1 LTTTINASTSSGLV
15 NTADTSGIL
24 QLQTANTAALTITA
38 AQNVGIGTASPSALL
53 HIYGN
58 ANTSNVFLSNAAT
71 LAAGGGG
78 LTLSIDNSLNAT
90 LTNAKAGYVS
100 FGTSNVEQMRI
111 DSSGNVGIGTTS
123 PVASTKLTING
134 SNDQIYLRTADTNA
148 VVMSIG
154 NAAGNSVYFQSKATG
169 TGTALPFAWYM
180 GGTQSMTLDA
190 SGNLLVGRTT
200 TAAGLGGDTPIV
212 FANGAFCSYVGAYNA
227 QYSSDRINFNNANY
241 YVVNGSTVG
250 VKLVSGST
258 SWTTQSDERTKT
270 DLVPIANG
278 LQKVNTLRAVTGRYT
293 KDEEG
298 VSRAF
303 LIAQDVKAVLPE
315 AVDEDTDE
323 EKTLG
328 LRYTETIPL
337 LVAAIQELKTINDT
351 QAETINALTARIV
364 ALEGK

>member
-1 LTTTINASTSSGLV
+1 MASIISAGTTDATSLNVSSDR
-15 NTADTSGIL
+15 TGIL
-24 QLQTANTAALTITA
+24 QLASNNAVTAVTIDA
-38 AQNVGIGTASPSALL
+38 SQNVGIGRTLPTARLHLSTASGSTA
-53 HIYGN
+53 
-58 ANTSNVFLSNAAT
+58 
-71 LAAGGGG
+71 
-78 LTLSIDNSLNAT
+78 LTLSTNNNDNGNAT
-90 LTNAKAGYVS
+90 IYNDATYFGIASN
-100 FGTSNVEQMRI
+100 FGTTGIKVRFALATPDNAMTV
-111 DSSGNVGIGTTS
+111 DS
-123 PVASTKLTING
+123 
-134 SNDQIYLRTADTNA
+134 
-148 VVMSIG
+148 
-154 NAAGNSVYFQSKATG
+154 
-169 TGTALPFAWYM
+169 
-180 GGTQSMTLDA
+180 

-212 FANGAFCSYVGAYNA
+212 FANGAFCSYVGSYNA

-270 DLVPIANG
+270 DLVPISNG
-278 LQKVNTLRAVTGRYT
+278 LQKINTLRAVTGRYT

-337 LVAAIQELKTINDT
+337 LVAAIKELKAINDT

-364 ALEGK
+364 AIESRGTV